1 MSSNKTFISPYVFPG
16 LKLDGEDRRLV
27 KSTFKHLKHK
37 ITKEDLLSMVAE
49 ECGVTTSQIV
59 SRIRER
65 EIVNGRFM
73 YCAIMNMSFGYTLKT
88 IGKLIGGRDHTTILH
103 SIETFK
109 DRYRNEEVFR
119 DTVNRIYEKLGI

>member
-1 MSSNKTFISPYVFPG
+1 MSSNKTFISPYVYPG
-16 LKLDGEDRRLV
+16 LKLDVDDKRLV
-27 KSTFKHLKHK
+27 KSTFKHLKYK
-37 ITKEDLLSMVAE
+37 ISKEDLLTMVAE
-49 ECGVTTSQIV
+49 ECGVTAPQII

-88 IGKLIGGRDHTTILH
+88 IGKLTGGRDHTTILH
-103 SIETFK
+103 AIETFK
-109 DRYRNEEVFR
+109 DRYRNEELFR